1 MRSDSGHADA
11 LPAPCQYGS
20 SETLQPKG
28 LPRIGKAARTVHF
41 TQAGTLPNRKATQN
55 KAHSRTKQSP
65 VWQGQK
71 GCISPGKN
79 APPHDGR
86 DKVRPGR
93 PTPSPRRILAHTGC
107 YRTRAAADLPHPCA
121 RPHGPAGVARL
132 ASRCIVI
139 YTRRP
144 WLANPACTPS
154 NRLPAATRLFC
165 GFSFSGVPLPKVTQ
179 PLRLGCGVP
188 LLIGKARRKGLP
200 KCPSR
205 RPALCFPTSPAPGAH
220 PGVYNPSVCALF
232 YDVSG
237 ARGTGRRARGVR
249 LSFV

>member
-1 MRSDSGHADA
+1 MPIRIERNPAAEGAPEDWQGSPNCAFHPSRNLAKSESHAKQSTFA
-11 LPAPCQYGS
+11 HEAEPGLAR
-20 SETLQPKG
+20 PKG
-28 LPRIGKAARTVHF
+28 VHF
-41 TQAGTLPNRKATQN
+41 TGE
-55 KAHSRTKQSP
+55 S
-65 VWQGQK
+65 
-71 GCISPGKN
+71 